1 MDAKAPSLAL
11 AVLSDAVMPCRQVSR
26 ELAACEL
33 LVMPSILAVGPAFC
47 AGVPVEEEE
56 GGVGLTQTSR
66 KVALHSVEAVVYIV
80 AAGVPPA
87 TTISML
93 TR

>member
-1 MDAKAPSLAL
+1 
-11 AVLSDAVMPCRQVSR
+11 MPCRQASR
-26 ELAACEL
+26 ASAACVL

-47 AGVPVEEEE
+47 APIGV
-56 GGVGLTQTSR
+56 TQTSR
-66 KVALHSVEAVVYIV
+66 KVALHSVEVAVYIV

-87 TTISML
+87 TTISVL